1 MSMFSS
7 GPERPPRNDRAG
19 SAKLR
24 GARSTRKAG
33 GTQDSGQ
40 GAVSK
45 QESKSR
51 LRDAQR
57 LMPMPRPSKP
67 RSLPPRLRDAQR
79 LMPPAGSFDRQ
90 AGQGL
95 RQGLESAV
103 SFLETPGRVVRG
115 AVEGGAQAINPDFQM
130 PNFSDAQMP
139 GIDFIRDMMMGGG
152 QGNEMPLLRSFDPG
166 TDALLRAYMRQM
178 QGGG

>member
-45 QESKSR
+45 QESKRR
-51 LRDAQR
+51 LRDAQN
-57 LMPMPRPSKP
+57 LMPMPRPSKSRP
-67 RSLPPRLRDAQR
+67 LPPGLEGQDR
-79 LMPPAGSFDRQ
+79 LMPMPRRSEPMSMPP
-90 AGQGL
+90 
-95 RQGLESAV
+95 GLEGQQYLAPGGMGADT
-103 SFLETPGRVVRG
+103 FLEGMGQNV
-115 AVEGGAQAINPDFQM
+115 
-130 PNFSDAQMP
+130 MP
-139 GIDFIRDMMMGGG
+139 GVNFIRDMMVGGG
-152 QGNEMPLLRSFDPG
+152 AQDGAMPLRRSFDPG

-178 QGGG
+178 QGGE